1 MTAATER
8 LAGSEGVLRTVLPG
22 GLRVITESLPAVR
35 SAAFGIWAGVGSRDE
50 DPAHAG
56 ATHYLEHLLF
66 KGTRRR
72 SALEISASMDAVG
85 GELNA
90 FTAKEYTCYYARVL
104 DADLPLAIDVL
115 SDMVTSSLIEPKEVD
130 AERGVILE
138 EIAMNEDDP
147 ADLVHEAFS
156 ELAFGDTPLGR
167 PILGTVDSI
176 NSITRDRIAEHYRA
190 RYTPDHLVVA
200 AAGSLDHDH
209 VVELTAAAFGAV
221 LSGQRA
227 PAGPR
232 LTGPQADGGTATG
245 VRLVSRPVEQ
255 ANIVLGCAGLARN
268 DDRRF
273 ALGVLNAALG
283 GGMSSRLFQEVREK
297 RGLAYSVYSF
307 SSQHAECGQWGI
319 YAGCLPAKTE
329 EVLSICQDEIAKV
342 IESGLTDEE
351 LDRGK
356 GQLRGSIVLGLEDP
370 SSRMRRLG
378 KSELVY
384 PRLEPV
390 DEILARIEAVTHDQV
405 REVAADGAWPAEGA
419 GHRGAVRRRCRVR
432 RGAGELAAAPQY
444 SRLFWLRPALMP
456 RSGCRG
462 AGRDALFCGACLL
475 RSRLARLS
483 APAVPLTSTRSVPG
497 GWCAAS
503 GRRTTRGQRRS

>member
-1 MTAATER
+1 MTAGTR
-8 LAGSEGVLRTVLPG
+8 LSAGSDDGILRTVLPG

-35 SAAFGIWAGVGSRDE
+35 SAALGIWVGVGSRDE
-50 DPAHAG
+50 GPEHAG

-66 KGTRRR
+66 KGTASR
-72 SALEISASMDAVG
+72 SALDISAAMDAVG

-115 SDMVTSSLIEPKEVD
+115 SDMVTSSLIEAKDVE

-147 ADLVHEAFS
+147 SDLVHEAFS
-156 ELAFGDTPLGR
+156 EQLFGDTPLGR

-176 NSITRDRIAEHYRA
+176 NSISRDRIAEHYRT
-190 RYTPDHLVVA
+190 RYMPDSLVVA
-200 AAGSLDHDH
+200 AAGNLEHDR
-209 VVELTAAAFGAV
+209 VVELVTAAFGSV
-221 LSGQRA
+221 L
-227 PAGPR
+227 AGDATPVAPR
-232 LTGPQADGGTATG
+232 LDGPAAGSATGRG
-245 VRLVSRPVEQ
+245 VRLLSRPHEQ
-255 ANIVLGCAGLARN
+255 ANLVLGCAGLART

-307 SSQHAECGQWGI
+307 SSQHADCGQWGI

-329 EVLSICQDEIAKV
+329 EVLAICHEEIAKV
-342 IESGLTDEE
+342 TGAGLTDEE

-370 SSRMRRLG
+370 SSRMSRLG

-390 DEILARIEAVTHDQV
+390 DEILARIDGVTHDEV
-405 REVAADGAWPAEGA
+405 RAVAD
-419 GHRGAVRRRCRVR
+419 AVLTQPK
-432 RGAGELAAAPQY
+432 ALAVVGPFDSDQEFA
-444 SRLFWLRPALMP
+444 RAL
-456 RSGCRG
+456 G
-462 AGRDALFCGACLL
+462 
-475 RSRLARLS
+475 
-483 APAVPLTSTRSVPG
+483 
-497 GWCAAS
+497 
-503 GRRTTRGQRRS
+503 